1 MSLKPMSGPQRRR
14 GRALEEALL
23 DAVWA
28 ELSEH
33 GYDELTFDGVAT
45 RAGTSRAVLYRRW
58 PRKPDLVHAALMS
71 EVGRGVITTPDTGT
85 LRGDVIGLLR
95 QANEKRVRLATLLV
109 SRMGDFYREAD
120 INLAELSALAQG
132 GRDSVLD
139 EAIQRAIARGEI
151 QAEHVT
157 ERIAR
162 LPIDLF
168 RNELIFTLRPVP
180 DETIL
185 EIVDTIFLPLVSGGC
200 QTE

>member
-1 MSLKPMSGPQRRR
+1 MSLKPTSGPQRRR
-14 GRALEEALL
+14 GHVLEEALL
-23 DAVWA
+23 EAAWA
-28 ELSEH
+28 ELTER
-33 GYDELTFDGVAT
+33 GYDEFTFDAVAE

-71 EVGRGVITTPDTGT
+71 EVGKGLITTPDTGT

-120 INLAELSALAQG
+120 TNLAELSALAQG
-132 GRDSVLD
+132 GRESVLD
-139 EAIQRAIARGEI
+139 EAIERAIARGEI
-151 QAEHVT
+151 RPEHVT
-157 ERIAR
+157 GRIAR

-185 EIVDTIFLPLVSGGC
+185 EIVDTIFLPLLRGTVA
-200 QTE
+200 